1 MADIELVIK
10 IDEEVKKAFDCAESN
25 DLKSGYY
32 DHDGIIGDAIKNGTP
47 LPKGHDRLV
56 EACAVAKALFNH
68 KTIDDVPTIIEE
80 EEE

>member
-25 DLKSGYY
+25 DLKGGYY
-32 DHDGIIGDAIKNGTP
+32 DHGGIIGDAIKNGTP

-56 EACAVAKALFNH
+56 EALFNH